1 MKERIL
7 KLWYIILLAVCVA
20 AYLNRDLILNGD
32 TGVLD
37 RLLIVTDTFSG
48 ESEELTVVLLSDSCG
63 YAFVSERGD
72 TLVPNRLAKKY
83 KEAGKSVQ
91 VQYDFESK
99 ISTDCVDGAAI
110 TIQSIHEE

>member
-7 KLWYIILLAVCVA
+7 KLWYLILLAGCVVG
-20 AYLNRDLILNGD
+20 YLNRDLILNGD

-37 RLLIVTDTFSG
+37 RLFIVTDTFTG

-83 KEAGKSVQ
+83 KQAGKSLE
-91 VQYDFESK
+91 VQYDYESK
-99 ISTDCVDGAAI
+99 ITNDCVDGAAI